1 MGPSGGPAAA
11 IPAGIFVLSLVV
23 CVTRSTV
30 FFKDF
35 NLPAAF
41 DILIDL
47 IRKQVGN
54 LDVMQRSVWRA
65 GRRSKTAGGI
75 DSRSS
80 IDNTVTIYTLKILM
94 DNQCY
99 AYRSHL

>member
-11 IPAGIFVLSLVV
+11 IPAGIFVFNLVV

-30 FFKDF
+30 FFNDF

-47 IRKQVGN
+47 TRKQVGS
-54 LDVMQRSVWRA
+54 LDVMQRRVRRG
-65 GRRSKTAGGI
+65 GRRRQNSWWCI
-75 DSRSS
+75 QS
-80 IDNTVTIYTLKILM
+80 IELSPKLLSITLLSPILKIKTL
-94 DNQCY
+94 D
-99 AYRSHL
+99 